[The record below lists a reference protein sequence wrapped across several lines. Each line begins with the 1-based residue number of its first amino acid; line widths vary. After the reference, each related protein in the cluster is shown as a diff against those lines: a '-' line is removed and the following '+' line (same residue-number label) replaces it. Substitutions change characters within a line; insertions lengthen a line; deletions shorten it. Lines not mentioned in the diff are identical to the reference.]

1 MYLQY
6 QLYPI
11 SSQQQEFLVP
21 RYPDSWHCSTDTRKR
36 INLLSHSFHSLFTAQ
51 MSLNWKILRAV
62 LWKASN
68 IVHGLMTL
76 AADPSP
82 FMSVKNL
89 PLTSGMVKL
98 DPSNLVFPDFSY
110 SFSLPMPACFSC
122 REESGYGIYSV
133 INACNHLIYWEK
145 L

>member
-1 MYLQY
+1 MHKSSHHVFTVSV
-6 QLYPI
+6 I
-11 SSQQQEFLVP
+11 SYFFSAARISGSLA

-51 MSLNWKILRAV
+51 MSLNWKILQAV

-110 SFSLPMPACFSC
+110 SFSLPMAACFSC
-122 REESGYGIYSV
+122 REESG
-133 INACNHLIYWEK
+133 
-145 L
+145 